1 MATQV
6 APTNGTARPAAVPTT
21 HHLSTIAGKLSGEG
35 GAGMFFPVIPLGIAL
50 QLGCLGIVLG
60 LLSAANAELFSQAA
74 TGIVVPVALSVG
86 SIGIFAGGII
96 NFRAGNL
103 IAGVIGAMYGL
114 FWLSFGLLLALFA
127 GGIGSTAGPVAA
139 GDAIGTYLIIWAIV
153 SGFLAVGTYYIN
165 RIVFAQQAL
174 LTVVFLVLGIANA
187 SAPGGSGLVNLGGYL
202 GLVDAFL
209 ALYISA
215 ALVINDTAG
224 KELLPF
230 R

>member
-1 MATQV
+1 MATQEI
-6 APTNGTARPAAVPTT
+6 AVPTAT
-21 HHLSTIAGKLSGEG
+21 SNGTGPLNTLATKLVSEPGG
-35 GAGMFFPVIPLGIAL
+35 GAGMFYAAVPLGIAL

-86 SIGIFAGGII
+86 SLGIFAGGLI
-96 NFRAGNL
+96 NFRAGNM
-103 IAGVIGAMYGL
+103 IAGVIGAMYGM

-127 GGIGSTAGPVAA
+127 GGIGAAAGAAST
-139 GDAIGTYLIIWAIV
+139 GDAIGTYLFIWAIV
-153 SGFLAVGTYYIN
+153 SAFLAVGTYYLPKV
-165 RIVFAQQAL
+165 VFTQQAL
-174 LTVVFLVLGIANA
+174 LTVVFVVLGIANA
-187 SAPGGSGLVNLGGYL
+187 SAPGGSGMTNLGGYL

-215 ALVINDTAG
+215 ALVINGTAG
-224 KELLPF
+224 KDILPF